1 MSNLGTLSYYLGIEV
16 VQRDGE
22 ITLKQAAYARNL
34 LTKTGMADCNP
45 SKYPMEPKLEL
56 SKREKGNPVNPTKY
70 RSIVGGLRYLTHTRP
85 DISYAVGMVSRFM
98 EKPTDVHLQAVKRIL
113 MYVKGTIDFGLTYAR
128 GNEENII
135 TGYSDR
141 LIVILLEM

>member
-1 MSNLGTLSYYLGIEV
+1 
-16 VQRDGE
+16 
-22 ITLKQAAYARNL
+22 
-34 LTKTGMADCNP
+34 
-45 SKYPMEPKLEL
+45 MEPKLEL
-56 SKREKGNPVNPTKY
+56 SKREKGNLVNPTEY

-113 MYVKGTIDFGLTYAR
+113 RYVKGTIDFGLTYAR

-135 TGYSDR
+135 TGYSDSNLAR
-141 LIVILLEM
+141 DVDDRRSTAGTTFYLNENLVTWSSHKQ

>member
-1 MSNLGTLSYYLGIEV
+1 M
-16 VQRDGE
+16 
-22 ITLKQAAYARNL
+22 
-34 LTKTGMADCNP
+34 
-45 SKYPMEPKLEL
+45 EL
-56 SKREKGNPVNPTKY
+56 SKREKGNLVNPTEY

-113 MYVKGTIDFGLTYAR
+113 RYVKGTIDFGLTYAR

-135 TGYSDR
+135 TGYSDSNLAR
-141 LIVILLEM
+141 DVDDRRSTAGTTFYLNENLVTWSSHKQ